1 MTEELRLRRIH
12 RIALAAVLIPGMLLL
27 LGGITNAI
35 GLSLEIAGRA
45 PASSV
50 AGSAPPFAL
59 RAAAAAGAL
68 ALGLFALAV
77 YFTRKKPL
85 GLTLLAIDALLI
97 AAFLG
102 TGMLGAAAAVRWLA
116 LVLAI
121 PALAAI
127 WAFLAARHPAL
138 RAWIAGQ
145 AAANLKAQSIPT
157 DAPGAPAAD

>member
-12 RIALAAVLIPGMLLL
+12 RIALAAVLIPGFLLL
-27 LGGITNAI
+27 LGGVTNII
-35 GLSLEIAGRA
+35 GLSLEIAGRL
-45 PASSV
+45 PANSV
-50 AGSAPPFAL
+50 GGSAPPFAL
-59 RAAAAAGAL
+59 RAAAAAGAF
-68 ALGLFALAV
+68 ALGLFALAI
-77 YFTRKKPL
+77 YLTRKKPI

-97 AAFLG
+97 AGFLG
-102 TGMLGAAAAVRWLA
+102 MGMLGAAAAVRWLA

-145 AAANLKAQSIPT
+145 TAPDAGPQANP
-157 DAPGAPAAD
+157 PGAPAAD